1 MFSASSSFQNFNF
14 FPEFFRIRFLFKKSA
29 DRTVAFLRYFQQVQ
43 VSRILTFFLNFFRIR
58 FLFKKSADRT
68 VAFLQKS
75 EFVFLQIFFFFTF
88 SFLSTDTVTLKYFLF
103 FFFSYIF
110 FSFTFLL
117 QFFLAWAEFFLFFES
132 SVTSKNYSSPYL
144 RAYACMHAR

>member
-1 MFSASSSFQNFNF
+1 MFFFIFCENFHKIFSARQSFRLKINDEIPKNRTFFKKNAIF
-14 FPEFFRIRFLFKKSA
+14 IFSARKKLGIFPEFFRIRFLFKKSA
-29 DRTVAFLRYFQQVQ
+29 DRA
-43 VSRILTFFLNFFRIR
+43 
-58 FLFKKSADRT
+58 

-75 EFVFLQIFFFFTF
+75 KIVFLQIFFFFTF

-117 QFFLAWAEFFLFFES
+117 KFFLA
-132 SVTSKNYSSPYL
+132 
-144 RAYACMHAR
+144 